1 MAVLYD
7 RGGVLLM
14 SEETTQNIPDG
25 DGRSFEERVFARF
38 DALDSS
44 VRDLDTRLQKL
55 EARAYDTKPIWEQ
68 ALKEIVET
76 RCELSKRLDRI
87 DAIAHET
94 RADLRDAEDRIGKL
108 ESEPTR

>member
-1 MAVLYD
+1 
-7 RGGVLLM
+7 M
-14 SEETTQNIPDG
+14 SEEPTQQIPDG

-38 DALDSS
+38 DALDAS
-44 VRDLDTRLQKL
+44 VRGLDARLQKL

-76 RCELSKRLDRI
+76 RRELSRRLDRI
-87 DAIAHET
+87 EAIAHET

-108 ESEPTR
+108 ESEPAR

>member
-1 MAVLYD
+1 
-7 RGGVLLM
+7 M

-25 DGRSFEERVFARF
+25 DRRSFEERVFARF

-44 VRDLDTRLQKL
+44 VRDIDARMQKL

-76 RCELSKRLDRI
+76 RRELSKRLDRI
-87 DAIAHET
+87 EAIAHET
-94 RADLRDAEDRIGKL
+94 RADLRDAEDRIEKL
-108 ESEPTR
+108 ESEPAQ